1 MTAPEWEASAPS
13 SSPTDR
19 VATWPPGFVA
29 TWRLPGRAVGWSINL
44 ATLAAAPSL
53 TSMRSTFVAVFAA
66 GLVLAL
72 VGRASGQGPMA
83 PTAPPLE
90 ETVRLP
96 PVMVIAPSP
105 LPAGSTGIDRDKVP
119 TMTQSLSAEDVTR
132 AESPHLADVL
142 FQRIPGVSL
151 SDPNGNGALQEI
163 RYRGFAASP
172 LQGRPQGLAVYMNG
186 IRVNEAFGDTVNW
199 DLIPTNAIQR
209 ADVWSSNPVFG
220 LNALGG
226 AVSLQTK
233 NGFTFQGLETDVLGG
248 AFGRINGGLQYG
260 AQKDDFAV
268 YVAVQGLR
276 DDGWR
281 DKSPTDVGRL
291 YLDLGWRDD
300 RAEVHLTG
308 AAAKSSFG
316 AAAAT
321 PIQLLEGDFRAI
333 FTNPQT
339 TDNEMAML
347 ALNGRY
353 ALGEAWSVQGNVYGR
368 AFTQAHVD
376 GNAAEFERC
385 SNNGSPQFR
394 DHLCLE
400 DARFPRPSP
409 LTPAFRDQFAILDP
423 NGNPIPCPPG
433 AGNTCAPIP
442 YATVDRTET
451 KAITV
456 GISGQVT
463 GTGDVFGH
471 GNYFTAGA
479 SLDRSRVDFTARSTL
494 GFIDRDLSVTT
505 ANAGVP
511 GLGSPIHTLGEVGV
525 GPVGVSATN
534 TYYGV
539 YAVET
544 FDVTDRLSATLGG
557 RVNVATI
564 RLRDQLGTSPE
575 LNSEVTY
582 SRFNPFGGVA
592 YKILSG
598 VSAYAGYSESNRVPT
613 PLENGCS
620 SAAKPCLIE
629 SFLVADP
636 PLRQVVGKTYEVG
649 FRGNMRVIDG
659 TLGWTLGV
667 FRTDSVDDIVQ
678 VASVIQ
684 GRGSFQN
691 APETRR
697 QGVEAGLQYRSSRWL
712 AYVGY
717 SFVEATYRFSGRLP
731 SPNNPFADEEGNV
744 RVVPGKH
751 IPGIPEHQAK
761 LGLDYL
767 VTPAWKVG
775 GDVSVVGS
783 QYFVGDDA
791 NQNAT
796 LPGYWLAGI
805 HTSYQL
811 TKNVEVW
818 ALVNNLFD
826 KRYAPFGTFFDP
838 QGVANV
844 GLPITLTDRRT
855 EVFGPPRSVY
865 GGVRVRF

>member
-1 MTAPEWEASAPS
+1 
-13 SSPTDR
+13 
-19 VATWPPGFVA
+19 
-29 TWRLPGRAVGWSINL
+29 
-44 ATLAAAPSL
+44 
-53 TSMRSTFVAVFAA
+53 MRSTLVPGFAA
-66 GLVLAL
+66 CFALAL
-72 VGRASGQGPMA
+72 VSVAGAQERPAQPS
-83 PTAPPLE
+83 E
-90 ETVRLP
+90 EILTLP
-96 PVMVIAPSP
+96 PIRVIAPSP
-105 LPAGSTGIDRDKVP
+105 LPPGSAGVDRDKVP
-119 TMTQSLSAEDVTR
+119 AMTHSLSADDASRMESLNVT
-132 AESPHLADVL
+132 DVL

-151 SDPNGNGALQEI
+151 SDPHGNSALQEI
-163 RYRGFAASP
+163 QYRGFAASP

-226 AVSLQTK
+226 AVSLQMK
-233 NGFTFQGLETDVLGG
+233 NGFTYQGFEADVVGG
-248 AFGRINGGLQYG
+248 SFGRISGGLHYG
-260 AQKDDFAV
+260 AQKGDVAV
-268 YVAVQGLR
+268 YVAAQGLR

-281 DKSPTDVGRL
+281 DKSPTDIGRL
-291 YLDLGWRDD
+291 YMDLGWRND
-300 RAEVHLTG
+300 RAEVHLIG
-308 AAAKSSFG
+308 AAAKTAFG

-321 PIQLLEGDFRAI
+321 PVELLDRDFRAI

-353 ALGEAWSVQGNVYGR
+353 ALSEAWSLQGNVYGR
-368 AFTQAHVD
+368 GFTQTHVD

-400 DARFPRPSP
+400 DDGFPRPGP
-409 LTPAFRDQFAILDP
+409 LTPAFRDQFVILDQ

-433 AGNTCAPIP
+433 AGHTCAPIP
-442 YATVDRTET
+442 YGTIDRTET

-479 SLDRSRVDFTARSTL
+479 SLDRSTVDFTARSTL
-494 GFIDRDLSVTT
+494 GFINRDLSVTT
-505 ANAGVP
+505 TTPGVP
-511 GLGSPIHTLGEVGV
+511 GLGSNIHALGEVGV

-557 RVNVATI
+557 RVNVAMI

-575 LNSEVTY
+575 LNSDATY

-592 YKILSG
+592 YKIRPG

-620 SAAKPCLIE
+620 NPAKPCLIE

-636 PLRQVVGKTYEVG
+636 PLKQVVGKTYEVG
-649 FRGNMRVIDG
+649 LRGNVRVIDG
-659 TLGWTLGV
+659 TLGWSLGV

-678 VASVIQ
+678 VASGIQ

-691 APETRR
+691 VPETRR

-717 SFVEATYRFSGRLP
+717 SFVDATYRFSGRLP

-744 RVVPGKH
+744 RVVSGKH

-791 NQNAT
+791 NQNAK
-796 LPGYWLAGI
+796 LPAYWLANLR
-805 HTSYQL
+805 TSYTI
-811 TKNVEVW
+811 TKNVEVF

-826 KRYAPFGTFFDP
+826 KRYPLFGTFFDP
-838 QGVANV
+838 QGVANA
-844 GLPITLTDRRT
+844 GLPVTLTDRRT
-855 EVFGPPRSVY
+855 EVFGQPRSVY